1 MSADFLLTACPAPL
15 AKYSSSIRTVT
26 VTNTDIAPESTWRG
40 PLQRWLEKPE
50 TINTIME
57 TVDAYVVAADEGW
70 GSFVLEKLD
79 PDNDPTKPVDPGL
92 EAYCLA
98 LNDNPV
104 IDLDTVSHNAY
115 ARTVIKHISEHFMD
129 AAYSAFADHNAE
141 GTVYN
146 GEFITA
152 GMSWGDVP
160 TEIFDDVALLS
171 WIDFFK
177 DYPIAVIVDDKLT
190 GWVDHDGNPVPAP

>member
-1 MSADFLLTACPAPL
+1 MSADFLLAACPAPL
-15 AKYSSSIRTVT
+15 AEYSSSLSTVT
-26 VTNTDIAPESTWRG
+26 TINTNIAPESTWHE
-40 PLQRWLEKPE
+40 PLQRWLEKPA
-50 TINTIME
+50 TINTIMN
-57 TVDAYVVAADEGW
+57 TIDAYIVGSDEGW
-70 GSFVLEKLD
+70 GSFVLEQHDLN
-79 PDNDPTKPVDPGL
+79 NDPTKPVDPGL

-104 IDLDTVSHNAY
+104 IDLDTVSSNAY
-115 ARTVIKHISEHFMD
+115 ARIIIKHISEHFMD
-129 AAYSAFADHNAE
+129 AAYSAFTDHNAE

-152 GMSWGDVP
+152 GMSWGDAP

-177 DYPIAVIVDDKLT
+177 DYPMAVIVDDELT
-190 GWVDHDGNPVPAP
+190 GWVDHAGNPVPAP

>member
-15 AKYSSSIRTVT
+15 AHYSSSLANMT
-26 VTNTDIAPESTWRG
+26 VTNTGIAPETTWRE

-50 TINTIME
+50 TINTIMA
-57 TVDAYVVAADEGW
+57 TVEPYVVTADEGW
-70 GSFVLEKLD
+70 GSFVLEQL
-79 PDNDPTKPVDPGL
+79 DPTKPVDPGL
-92 EAYCLA
+92 EQYCLA

-104 IDLDTVSHNAY
+104 IDLDTVSNNAY
-115 ARTVIKHISEHFMD
+115 ARVVIKHISEHFMD

-152 GMSWGDVP
+152 GLSWGDAP

-177 DYPIAVIVDDKLT
+177 NYPIAVIVDDELT
-190 GWVDHDGNPVPAP
+190 GWVDHAGNPVPAP

>member
-1 MSADFLLTACPAPL
+1 MSADFLLATCPAPL
-15 AKYSSSIRTVT
+15 AEYSSSLRTMT
-26 VTNTDIAPESTWRG
+26 ITNTGLAPESTWRE

-50 TINTIME
+50 TINTIMD
-57 TVDAYVVAADEGW
+57 TVDAYIVSIDGGW
-70 GSFVLEKLD
+70 GSFVLEQL
-79 PDNDPTKPVDPGL
+79 DPTKPVDPGL

-98 LNDNPV
+98 LNNNPV
-104 IDLDTVSHNAY
+104 IDLNTVSTNAY
-115 ARTVIKHISEHFMD
+115 ARVVIKHISEHFMD
-129 AAYSAFADHNAE
+129 AAYNAFVEHNAE

-177 DYPIAVIVDDKLT
+177 NYPIAVIVDDKLT
-190 GWVDHDGNPVPAP
+190 GWVDIDDNPVPGP